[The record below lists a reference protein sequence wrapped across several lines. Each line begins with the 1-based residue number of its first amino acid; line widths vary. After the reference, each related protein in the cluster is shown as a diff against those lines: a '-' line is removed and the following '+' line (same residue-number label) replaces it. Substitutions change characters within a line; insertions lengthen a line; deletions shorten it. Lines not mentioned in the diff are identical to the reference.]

1 MTSPIKNNP
10 PESIKNYL
18 RRRYLVAKIANVF
31 AALVVI
37 ARGRRIG
44 QTIVIFFVH
53 HVIIIVVIRRV
64 TSVLLLLLLVTSR
77 TVIPIVAVVSGES
90 GCSCNGRCGNSIG
103 VMVIVTMVM
112 RMLFIVLFVFIII
125 VHGDSS

>member
-64 TSVLLLLLLVTSR
+64 TSVLLLLLVTSR